1 MLAYAAGRP
10 RIGERR
16 SSPNLMLLIV
26 SAHVALLAAVMST
39 KMDLPGR
46 IHDGPTIVKLIET
59 PKPPP
64 PRPMQRPVLPQPRA
78 VSPTSTRPVPIA
90 NQPTVPEPI
99 GAVPLAS
106 GGGLGQ
112 ASEPQQPPL
121 PINPPPLAAST
132 PAQPLTPAS
141 DLKPPYPES
150 KLLAGEEAVLTL
162 RLTVDENG
170 RVVGVDPIG
179 RADPVFLAA
188 ARRHLMSRWRYK
200 PAMQGGH
207 AVASTLVVTLRF
219 ELDQ

>member
-10 RIGERR
+10 RIVERR

-26 SAHVALLAAVMST
+26 SAHVALLAAVMSA
-39 KMDLPGR
+39 KMDLPSR

-64 PRPMQRPVLPQPRA
+64 PRPTPRPVLPQPRA
-78 VSPTSTRPVPIA
+78 VSATTTPLPLAI
-90 NQPTVPEPI
+90 QPTLHQPD
-99 GAVPLAS
+99 GAVSLPSA
-106 GGGLGQ
+106 GEPAQ

-121 PINPPPLAAST
+121 PINPPPLATST
-132 PAQPLTPAS
+132 PAQPLTPPS

-219 ELDQ
+219 ELDE